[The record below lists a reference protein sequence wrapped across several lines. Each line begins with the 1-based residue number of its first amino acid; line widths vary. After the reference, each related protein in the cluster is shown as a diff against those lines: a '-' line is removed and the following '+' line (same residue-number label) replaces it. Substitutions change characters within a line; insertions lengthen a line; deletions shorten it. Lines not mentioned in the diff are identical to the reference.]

1 MKQYDSEAVAGVI
14 GIPFEEMEVLKHA
27 LDPETHWL
35 ALEAHGWALTDKG
48 VMMALDALEIDQDK
62 LPEGF
67 WSYIEGC
74 ILKKI
79 APQKYE
85 CVAYSGPPMEYK
97 VKFLRLSKNRTV
109 LICEKDSE
117 RVRVLVR
124 GDRNQNF
131 VLGMQI
137 PVTHIEKDLYRI
149 NRPSPKKKGALVLN
163 TYTKKKEKA

>member
-62 LPEGF
+62 LQEGF

-149 NRPSPKKKGALVLN
+149 NRPSPKKKGRWC
-163 TYTKKKEKA
+163 